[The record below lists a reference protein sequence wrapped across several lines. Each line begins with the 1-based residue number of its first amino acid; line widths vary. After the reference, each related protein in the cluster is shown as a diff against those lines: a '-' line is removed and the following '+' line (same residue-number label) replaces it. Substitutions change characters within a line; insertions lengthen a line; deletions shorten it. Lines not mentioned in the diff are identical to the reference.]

1 VITRVRLRN
10 WKCHEDTVLVFR
22 PGTNVLVG
30 SMGSGKSSIIDAI
43 TFALFGSLPNI
54 RSHRVRT
61 DDLIMSRPARRL
73 EAEVEVTFDHHGA
86 EYMVKRVLERGK
98 GTAYCELRKD
108 GTLLEAP
115 KPTPVTARVVELLG
129 MDIDLFLNAVYAAQN
144 GIDEFLTLGKG
155 QRMDRLDEL
164 LGIKRLEDAR
174 SLLVKV
180 ITRVQDRAMDGKAHV
195 AELERSLAAVDT
207 DALKK
212 EVAVLI
218 KEVDTLEADGEK
230 LAEREAA
237 ARAELEKLDELAK
250 KHEDLGRVQAVFEG
264 KEGQLA
270 EQERT
275 LAEEAGDLAGR
286 PKNELESL
294 RHETV
299 DIIALME
306 QDRARLADLGEER
319 GRLEGRASQLRSRR
333 KELEERLGD
342 KKGKA
347 PSAEELERS
356 VTEMSEALRK
366 ERARGE
372 DVRVNIA
379 ALREELKAMA
389 QRATEL
395 REKAARVVALR
406 KEIHDLGAEG
416 DVGIVEGRLE
426 GVKEEVRHLRDQT
439 GMLKARIQNLDQA
452 AAELETAGDACPVCD
467 NPLAEERKEGL
478 VVEKRRKAAHVRK
491 NAKKLG
497 QRLDERDREERRLE
511 RTVERVRTMHRDLES
526 LGAAEGELSTLEE
539 RIVAAEKEE
548 LILKEDAARLEPLLE
563 EHEKRLADAVERRD
577 MERERE
583 RTRDELERAAKELAD
598 AGASLKKVKKEMTG
612 VQERF
617 SEETL
622 ADARARLDRARTAE
636 RHAGIAAELAEVRGK
651 LEAKRKEQAGL
662 CYSADDHASV
672 RETTGGL
679 RAESEGLR
687 RELVAKGDL
696 LHEKRGRYAQAEAN
710 RTTLEGQKARL
721 VRLDA
726 GGEDLTRIKGALS
739 DTQTIM
745 RRQIVEEINGV
756 LDPMWN
762 TLYPYEDLGGI
773 RLRIGEEG
781 RGRGDYTLEL
791 QDSTDSWVTV
801 DGIASGGERSVA
813 CLALR
818 VAFSRVLAPN
828 LSWLVFDEP
837 THNLDRRGVEELA
850 ETLRDRLPELFDQVI
865 IITHEEQMEN
875 AITGACYR
883 ISRDKAE
890 DMPAQVEEV

>member
-1 VITRVRLRN
+1 MISRVRLRN

-43 TFALFGSLPNI
+43 TFALFGSLPGI
-54 RSHRVRT
+54 RSHRMRT

-86 EYMVKRVLERGK
+86 EYTVKRVLERGK

-108 GTLLEAP
+108 GKLIEAD

-180 ITRVQDRAMDGKAHV
+180 ITRVQDRARDGKAHI

-207 DALKK
+207 DVLKK
-212 EVAVLI
+212 EVAVLA
-218 KEVDTLEADGEK
+218 KEVDSLEADGEK
-230 LAEREAA
+230 LSEREAA

-250 KHEDLGRVQAVFEG
+250 RHEELGRVQAMFEG

-286 PKNELESL
+286 PKDELESL

-319 GRLEGRASQLRSRR
+319 GRLEGRASQLRSRG
-333 KELEERLGD
+333 KELVERLGD
-342 KKGKA
+342 KKKKA
-347 PSAEELERS
+347 PSSEELEQA
-356 VTEMSEALRK
+356 VTEMSEALRH

-372 DVRVNIA
+372 DVRVNLA
-379 ALREELKAMA
+379 ALREERKALA
-389 QRATEL
+389 LRATEL
-395 REKAARVVALR
+395 REKATRAEALR
-406 KEIHDLGAEG
+406 QDVRDLGAEG
-416 DVGIVEGRLE
+416 DVGIVEGRLK
-426 GVKEEVRHLRDQT
+426 GVKEETRHLRDQT

-452 AAELETAGDACPVCD
+452 ASELETAGDACPVCD
-467 NPLAEERKEGL
+467 NPLAEDRKETL
-478 VVEKRRKAAHVRK
+478 VAEKRRKSAHVRK
-491 NAKKLG
+491 NATKLG
-497 QRLDERDREERRLE
+497 QRLDEREREERRLE
-511 RTVERVRTMHRDLES
+511 RTLERVRTMHRDLEA
-526 LGAAEGELSTLEE
+526 LGATEDELSALEV
-539 RIVAAEKEE
+539 RIAATEKEE
-548 LILKEDAARLEPLLE
+548 LILKEDAARFEPLLA
-563 EHEKRLADAVERRD
+563 EHEKRLAEAVERRD
-577 MERERE
+577 RERERE
-583 RTRDELERAAKELAD
+583 RTRDELERAEKELAD
-598 AGASLKKVKKEMTG
+598 AKASLTKVKKEMAG
-612 VQERF
+612 VQDRF

-622 ADARARLDRARTAE
+622 TDARARLDRARTAM
-636 RHAGIAAELAEVRGK
+636 RHAELAAELAEVQGK
-651 LEAKRKEQAGL
+651 LEAKRKERAAL
-662 CYSADDHASV
+662 HYSPDDHASV
-672 RETTGGL
+672 RETMGGL

-696 LHEKRGRYAQAEAN
+696 LHEKRGQYAQAEAN
-710 RTTLEGQKARL
+710 RATLDGQKERL

-726 GGEDLTRIKGALS
+726 GSEDLTRIKGALS

-745 RRQIVEEINGV
+745 RQQIVEEINGV
-756 LDPMWN
+756 LYPMWK
-762 TLYPYEDLGGI
+762 TLYPYDDLGDI

-781 RGRGDYTLEL
+781 RVKGDYTLEF
-791 QDSTDSWVTV
+791 QDSTDSWITV

-850 ETLRDRLPELFDQVI
+850 ETLRDRLPDLFDQVI
-865 IITHEEQMEN
+865 IISHEEQMEN

-890 DMPAQVEEV
+890 DMPARVEEV